1 MTTIRLRS
9 LFSLAGLGLA
19 LLLPSAALRAGAV
32 EDATATLRGGVGE
45 VLDIIYRVEDRD
57 TLAASLRPVLEKHFQ
72 FATTTRLAVG
82 AGWRQFNAEQRART
96 TELFTDLVISTYTR
110 RMTGDARPQIDYLA
124 GVELGKGKVELPTA
138 VTYEGKRYSVNYR
151 LSLEP
156 ATGAWRI
163 YDVIIE
169 GVSMV
174 ANYRGQFGAIYNR
187 GGAAEIIKALEN
199 KSIETPVPT
208 S

>member
-19 LLLPSAALRAGAV
+19 FLLPAVALRADAV
-32 EDATATLRGGVGE
+32 EDATATLRGGVVE
-45 VLDIIYRVEDRD
+45 VLDILYRVEDRD
-57 TLAASLRPVLEKHFQ
+57 SLVASLRPVLEKHFQ
-72 FATTTRLAVG
+72 FETTTRLAVG
-82 AGWRQFNAEQRART
+82 PGWRQFTPEQRART
-96 TELFTDLVISTYTR
+96 TELFTDLVITTYTR
-110 RMTGDARPQIDYLA
+110 RMTGDARPRIDYLA
-124 GVELGKGKVELPTA
+124 GVELGKGKVELPTT
-138 VTYEGKRYSVNYR
+138 VTYEGRRYTVNYR
-151 LSLEP
+151 LSLDA

-174 ANYRGQFGAIYNR
+174 ANYRGQFSAIHNR
-187 GGAAEIIKALEN
+187 GGAAGVIKALEN
-199 KSIETPVPT
+199 KSIDTSLPT